1 MRCRACPRV
10 AVVQVTEVLGDDRF
24 EKLHFCEECGR
35 RYLAAPLPEAGGLP
49 VDPDD
54 FADAF
59 AADPAAPVE
68 PDLGGGGVAF
78 AAADIDDDPPGGQP
92 CEVCGLKFVEFRN
105 SGRLGC
111 PHDYD
116 HFREELLPLLESIHG
131 DTAHAGKAPR
141 GPDRPAK
148 AHDAPAGVA
157 DPAELPALKKKLSR
171 AVRDEDYEAAA
182 RLRDRIR
189 ELEGA

>member
-54 FADAF
+54 LADAF
-59 AADPAAPVE
+59 AADPSAPVE
-68 PDLGGGGVAF
+68 PLLGVAF
-78 AAADIDDDPPGGQP
+78 DAADPDDDPPGAQP

-131 DTAHAGKAPR
+131 DTAHAGTAPR

-148 AHDAPAGVA
+148 PLEAPA

-189 ELEGA
+189 ELGGA